1 MMKDKSE
8 IKFYNVLFPVWMMI
22 WFPSLLWLLLIPA
35 NYLID
40 HLVVWLSNRK
50 MPGSGAFCKKHVWK
64 ICLAGFAAD
73 FAGSFVLFIFA
84 TCTDF
89 KSLEAISDG
98 IFRNPFSNAG
108 SFVFVLAAVCISA
121 IIIFRMDKG
130 ILERAGLPVE
140 EAKRIARNL
149 AVFTAPYLF
158 FVPSEL
164 FWA

>member
-1 MMKDKSE
+1 MKEKNE
-8 IKFYNVLFPVWMMI
+8 VKFYNVLFPVWMMI

-50 MPGSGAFCKKHVWK
+50 MPGAGDFCKKNVWK

-73 FAGSFVLFIFA
+73 FAGSFVLYIFG
-84 TCTDF
+84 TGTDF
-89 KSLEAISDG
+89 KWLEAVSDG

-108 SFVFVLAAVCISA
+108 SFAFVLAAVCISA
-121 IIIFRMDKG
+121 VIIYCVDKG
-130 ILERAGLPVE
+130 ILERAGLPHE
-140 EAKRIARNL
+140 EAKRTARNL

-158 FVPSEL
+158 FIPSEL